1 MTLTTRARKKSGEG
15 LTATARVRGNVLQSV
30 KLISGAMALTVVL
43 SGCALLGGTKVLDT
57 YELTAPAAGDGRGR
71 SYRQILIAEPSALKA
86 LDGQNIVIT
95 PAPGN
100 IQYLK
105 GAQWADRLPKIVQ
118 ARLAETFQR
127 SGEFKGV
134 GKPGEGLAIDYQ
146 VIVEVRAFQIRVN
159 GAATRR
165 CRTVRAPPQR
175 PQRRGQGREGVHRQR
190 AGFGRRKQRLCQRAG
205 RSLRSGRRRD
215 RGLDE
220 QDTLN
225 CSFAADQCTSSS
237 PASRR
242 IPSGDGRCRTAYSS
256 ATAPAISLRGLI

>member
-1 MTLTTRARKKSGEG
+1 LTARARKKPDEG
-15 LTATARVRGNVLQSV
+15 LRATARVRGYVLQSV
-30 KLISGAMALTVVL
+30 KLISGAMALAVVL

-86 LDGQNIVIT
+86 LDGQNIVIS
-95 PAPGN
+95 PAPGS

-146 VIVEVRAFQIRVN
+146 VIVEVRAFQIRVDGGARADVELFVRLLNDRN
-159 GAATRR
+159 GV
-165 CRTVRAPPQR
+165 VRA
-175 PQRRGQGREGVHRQR
+175 EKV
-190 AGFGRRKQRLCQRAG
+190 F
-205 RSLRSGRRRD
+205 
-215 RGLDE
+215 
-220 QDTLN
+220 T
-225 CSFAADQCTSSS
+225 
-237 PASRR
+237 ASA
-242 IPSGDGRCRTAYSS
+242 PVSGDGNSAYVS
-256 ATAPAISLRGLI
+256 ALDAAFGQAAVEIVDWTSKII

>member
-1 MTLTTRARKKSGEG
+1 LTLIARARKTSGEG

-43 SGCALLGGTKVLDT
+43 SGCALLGGTKSLDT

-86 LDGQNIVIT
+86 LDGQNIVIS

-134 GKPGEGLAIDYQ
+134 GRPGEGLAIDYQ
-146 VIVEVRAFQIRVN
+146 VIVEVRAFQINVGGSARADIELFVRLLNDRN
-159 GAATRR
+159 GV
-165 CRTVRAPPQR
+165 VRA
-175 PQRRGQGREGVHRQR
+175 EKV
-190 AGFGRRKQRLCQRAG
+190 F
-205 RSLRSGRRRD
+205 
-215 RGLDE
+215 
-220 QDTLN
+220 T
-225 CSFAADQCTSSS
+225 
-237 PASRR
+237 ASA
-242 IPSGDGRCRTAYSS
+242 PVSGDGNGAYVS
-256 ATAPAISLRGLI
+256 ALDAAFGQAAVEIVDWTSKIL

>member
-1 MTLTTRARKKSGEG
+1 LTLTARARKKSDEG

-159 GAATRR
+159 GAATADVELFVRLLNDR
-165 CRTVRAPPQR
+165 NGVVRA
-175 PQRRGQGREGVHRQR
+175 EKV
-190 AGFGRRKQRLCQRAG
+190 F
-205 RSLRSGRRRD
+205 
-215 RGLDE
+215 
-220 QDTLN
+220 T
-225 CSFAADQCTSSS
+225 
-237 PASRR
+237 ASA
-242 IPSGDGRCRTAYSS
+242 PVTGDGNGAYVS
-256 ATAPAISLRGLI
+256 ALDAAFGQVAVEIVDWTSKIL